1 LSTHFCTQLLRPDS
15 SADGLIDFTEFVN
28 AVWIYCPLDIKAL
41 VTFAYK
47 LYEPSTMTVDG
58 PKGQGHLSIED
69 VKLMLEEVYGQMTNL
84 NSRLQPL
91 YEDLDANDDQ
101 RVNLSEFRSMN
112 DKYSSLLFPAFRM
125 QLKLR
130 QAILGEEFWAEQMRR
145 RIREGEVTNESMWE
159 IMREMDAQ
167 RRKANRG
174 VRTEMAKGRWV
185 PDDLPPGT
193 YIPAPGLT
201 YKARSNPA
209 LAQRELLIRAGV
221 IKIKKSAK
229 LKESLA
235 AAAAGGGKGGAPS
248 SAAGTSATPSRP
260 TRRQR
265 EEAAVASPAKTA
277 RDDARAGGVQRSALD
292 NALNRAMARAKRR

>member
-1 LSTHFCTQLLRPDS
+1 MWMF
-15 SADGLIDFTEFVN
+15 
-28 AVWIYCPLDIKAL
+28 CPLDIKAL

-47 LYEPSTMTVDG
+47 LYEPSTMTSDG

-101 RVNLSEFRSMN
+101 RVNLSEFKSMN

-125 QLKLR
+125 QLRLR
-130 QAILGEEFWAEQMRR
+130 QSILGEEFWAEQMRR

-159 IMREMDAQ
+159 IMRELDAQ

-174 VRTEMAKGRWV
+174 AMMEMAKGRWV
-185 PDDLPPGT
+185 PDDLPHGT

-201 YKARSNPA
+201 YKARSDPA

-221 IKIKKSAK
+221 IKVKKSAK
-229 LKESLA
+229 LKAALGSKGESGGGA
-235 AAAAGGGKGGAPS
+235 SGPGGGAAG
-248 SAAGTSATPSRP
+248 AASPSRP

-265 EEAAVASPAKTA
+265 EAAAAASPRKLAQTA
-277 RDDARAGGVQRSALD
+277 EDRQRGPVRAALD
-292 NALNRAMARAKRR
+292 NELNRAMARAKRR